1 MQSRCHDLSIFY
13 KFLNISYMK
22 IDKNSTVF
30 SCGPEFFKEKRL
42 SIEIFQD
49 ISTIIF
55 LYPIATVAPLVN
67 M

>member
-1 MQSRCHDLSIFY
+1 MQSRCHDLSGFY
-13 KFLNISYMK
+13 KLLNIKHVK
-22 IDKNSTVF
+22 IGRFSTVF

-55 LYPIATVAPLVN
+55 LYPIATAAPLVN

>member
-1 MQSRCHDLSIFY
+1 MQSRCHDLSGFY
-13 KFLNISYMK
+13 KLLNISYVK
-22 IDKNSTVF
+22 TYKNSTVF

-42 SIEIFQD
+42 STEIFQD

-55 LYPIATVAPLVN
+55 LYPIATAAPLVN